1 MECIYVLIMYLFD
14 FSSPISLLLTFKLMD
29 IFFVVNMMK
38 QLVRRGMNSQFIVKL
53 SRQAVLR
60 LTRNQPS
67 LLVANILFKNISQS
81 KLDLFQ
87 PIVQVNI
94 RMKT

>member
-1 MECIYVLIMYLFD
+1 LECIYVLIMYLFD
-14 FSSPISLLLTFKLMD
+14 FSSPISWLLTFKLMD

>member
-1 MECIYVLIMYLFD
+1 MYLFD
-14 FSSPISLLLTFKLMD
+14 FSSPISWLLTFKLME

>member
-14 FSSPISLLLTFKLMD
+14 FSSPISWLLTFKLMD

>member
-1 MECIYVLIMYLFD
+1 MYLFD

>member
-1 MECIYVLIMYLFD
+1 MYLVD
-14 FSSPISLLLTFKLMD
+14 FSSPISWLLTFKLMD

>member
-14 FSSPISLLLTFKLMD
+14 FSSPISWFLTFKLMD

>member
-1 MECIYVLIMYLFD
+1 MYLFD
-14 FSSPISLLLTFKLMD
+14 FSSPISWLLTFKLMD
-29 IFFVVNMMK
+29 IFSVVNMMK

>member
-1 MECIYVLIMYLFD
+1 MYLFD
-14 FSSPISLLLTFKLMD
+14 FSSSISWLLTFKLMD

>member
-1 MECIYVLIMYLFD
+1 MYLFD
-14 FSSPISLLLTFKLMD
+14 FSSPISWLLTFKLMD
-29 IFFVVNMMK
+29 IFFVVNTMK

>member
-1 MECIYVLIMYLFD
+1 MYLFD
-14 FSSPISLLLTFKLMD
+14 FSSPISWLLTFKLMD

-67 LLVANILFKNISQS
+67 LLVANSLFKNISQS

>member
-1 MECIYVLIMYLFD
+1 MYLFD
-14 FSSPISLLLTFKLMD
+14 FSSPISWLLTFKLMD

-38 QLVRRGMNSQFIVKL
+38 QLVRRGMDSQFIVKL

>member
-1 MECIYVLIMYLFD
+1 MYLFD
-14 FSSPISLLLTFKLMD
+14 FSSPISWLLTFKLMD

-67 LLVANILFKNISQS
+67 LLGGCDIS
-81 KLDLFQ
+81 L
-87 PIVQVNI
+87 
-94 RMKT
+94 

>member
-1 MECIYVLIMYLFD
+1 MYLFD
-14 FSSPISLLLTFKLMD
+14 FSSPISWLLTFKLMD
-29 IFFVVNMMK
+29 IFFVANMMK

>member
-1 MECIYVLIMYLFD
+1 MYLFD
-14 FSSPISLLLTFKLMD
+14 FSSPISWLLTFKLMD